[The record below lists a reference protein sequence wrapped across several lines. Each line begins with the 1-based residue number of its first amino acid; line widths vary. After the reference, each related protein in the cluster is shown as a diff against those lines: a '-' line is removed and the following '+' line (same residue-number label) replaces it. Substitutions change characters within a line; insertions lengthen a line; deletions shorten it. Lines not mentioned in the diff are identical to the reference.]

1 MPRRNA
7 PAPWGRDTVEGNSG
21 VARGSLAV
29 AQGVGPE
36 GGPCQGGTH
45 RPRGDATRLK
55 GTAVWCAAVWRWPRA
70 SGRRGTVPT
79 RNAPAPW
86 GRDTVEGT
94 AVRRAAAQGVE
105 PE

>member
-36 GGPCQGGTH
+36 GDRADAERTGPVGT
-45 RPRGDATRLK
+45 
-55 GTAVWCAAVWRWPRA
+55 
-70 SGRRGTVPT
+70 RRG
-79 RNAPAPW
+79 
-86 GRDTVEGT
+86 
-94 AVRRAAAQGVE
+94 
-105 PE
+105 